1 MKNLKHLLIL
11 GLILHAGYSSAQA
24 IPEEGRQTVDDILFL
39 ADVFA
44 APAASSAAYQAT
56 AGWFTS
62 ARALEEWKVDISLHG
77 NALFVPK
84 SKQEFSLNNSDFN
97 VLRIGGGSNGALIP
111 TAFGKKKSDVYYEG
125 NIDGNDF
132 QFDAIDGID
141 KEVVFY
147 PFPQISLG
155 LPYGTEVAVRALP
168 EMSVSGS
175 RFSSYGAAIKHNFSQ
190 YFRFNEEEDLQ
201 VAGIISYNLFDLKYN
216 EFDPLVLD
224 YAFNGASTNLIT
236 ARIIDVSADM
246 WMFKGVASKRYEN
259 FEIFGALGVVSSNFE
274 YKLGGSGALLGY
286 ANEELKTIGG
296 NETQFKGDIGFNLL
310 FDRFKISTMATA
322 GNYFNINMGLHFIL
336 N

>member
-1 MKNLKHLLIL
+1 MNTTKKLIIFGALLSVTLLK
-11 GLILHAGYSSAQA
+11 AQSP
-24 IPEEGRQTVDDILFL
+24 IPEEARQTVDDVLFL

-62 ARALEEWKVDISLHG
+62 ARALEEWKVDVSLHG

-97 VLRIGGGSNGALIP
+97 VLSIGDGDRGAVIP
-111 TAFGKKKSDVYYEG
+111 TAFGGKSDVYYQG
-125 NIDGNDF
+125 SIDGNDF

-141 KEVVFY
+141 KGVVFY
-147 PFPQISLG
+147 PFLQVSVG
-155 LPYGTEVAVRALP
+155 LPLGTEVAVRALP
-168 EMSVSGS
+168 ELSVSGS

-190 YFRFNEEEDLQ
+190 YFKFNREDDLQ
-201 VAGIISYNLFDLKYN
+201 VAGIISYNMFDLKYN
-216 EFDPLVLD
+216 EFDPIVLD
-224 YAFNGASTNLIT
+224 YMFNGANTNILT

-246 WMFKGVASKRYEN
+246 WMLKGVASRKYEN
-259 FEIFGALGVVSSNFE
+259 FEIFGALGLVSSNFE
-274 YKLGGSGALLGY
+274 YELGGSGALLGY
-286 ANEELKTIGG
+286 ANSELQTIAG
-296 NETQFKGDIGFNLL
+296 NETQLKGDIGFNLL

-322 GNYFNINMGLHFIL
+322 GNFFNVNMGIHFIL

>member
-111 TAFGKKKSDVYYEG
+111 TAFGKRAMS
-125 NIDGNDF
+125 ITR
-132 QFDAIDGID
+132 GISM
-141 KEVVFY
+141 EMIF
-147 PFPQISLG
+147 SLMRSMG
-155 LPYGTEVAVRALP
+155 LIRKL
-168 EMSVSGS
+168 SFI
-175 RFSSYGAAIKHNFSQ
+175 RF
-190 YFRFNEEEDLQ
+190 R
-201 VAGIISYNLFDLKYN
+201 KYHW
-216 EFDPLVLD
+216 DCL
-224 YAFNGASTNLIT
+224 
-236 ARIIDVSADM
+236 M
-246 WMFKGVASKRYEN
+246 
-259 FEIFGALGVVSSNFE
+259 
-274 YKLGGSGALLGY
+274 
-286 ANEELKTIGG
+286 ELKW
-296 NETQFKGDIGFNLL
+296 L
-310 FDRFKISTMATA
+310 
-322 GNYFNINMGLHFIL
+322 
-336 N
+336 